1 MKYMLQVRF
10 NNAHAELAKL
20 SKSDQQLVFDE
31 YIAFRE
37 HPAVLDGN
45 RLQPPDTTTTVTVHN
60 GTKHTSH
67 GALPAAAQIDGYY
80 VIEAEH
86 LDAATVLAAQIPA
99 ARMGGTIEIRATLG

>member
-10 NNAHAELAKL
+10 DDAHAELAKL
-20 SKSDQQLVFDE
+20 SQSDQQLVFDE
-31 YIAFRE
+31 YIAFRR

-45 RLQPPDTTTTVTVHN
+45 QLQPPDTTTTVTVED
-60 GTKHTSH
+60 GTTHTSQ
-67 GALPAAAQIDGYY
+67 GALPATGQIDGYY

-99 ARMGGTIEIRATLG
+99 ARMGGRIEIRATLG